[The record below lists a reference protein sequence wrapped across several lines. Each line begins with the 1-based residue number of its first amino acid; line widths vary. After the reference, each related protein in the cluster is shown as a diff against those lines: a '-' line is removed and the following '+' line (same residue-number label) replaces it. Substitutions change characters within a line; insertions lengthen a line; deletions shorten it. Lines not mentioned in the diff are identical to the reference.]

1 MKTYHPIDLYFH
13 AMGETRYAVTLRAHD
28 GANATGELVLP
39 PDDSEYT
46 RLAARLS
53 TDGLSRKELL
63 RLGSTLYQMLF
74 KSQFELI
81 LSRTR
86 AQLPRSESLRL
97 RLHIDVERTPELAA
111 VPWEFLFVPTDQ
123 LPLVLNDIPIVRC
136 IRQSAGAFGAIGRP
150 MRVLLTAAA
159 AVQPPTAVEREF
171 AVIKSALDHLGGQ
184 VHLTIQPHLT
194 KELLLNYLRE
204 EVHVWHFVGH
214 GGMSSDGGHLLFEDA
229 TSPGDTEP
237 IPAHWLVAALSANQP
252 TLVVLD
258 ACNSGRVVNDNA
270 IWSMA
275 PALAYGAVPAVVAM
289 QLPIA
294 DEAARAFASEFYTEL
309 ARGQIVEACVNAGR
323 RALVLH
329 TRTLQTG
336 WGVPVVYTR
345 GAWDEGQTPT
355 GINRPIDPVARGFHS
370 LGQLLSDPDI
380 YAATSAVFNS
390 RSNVRLVTKQIS
402 ELAEYKQLHDLLHE
416 MQDSFNTIAV
426 ERERLLTDPRAWAD
440 IARREPDLHEQIG
453 GVLQVIQTANVM
465 RSRSARIASLD
476 KFRVLLRGATHKRD
490 QEQFDQALEGIGDV
504 LESEPYRIN
513 VSLVQRAGDLSL
525 EDLTNELVQ
534 ILQRRPQL
542 SLDAN
547 SSRLFD
553 EFRIGLDELTRLR
566 KDLADLIEDHD
577 QFQQIDHELRRVA
590 AEMKSDQALFVVFW
604 RKNLQATSTQL
615 CEGRSTNWTDNL
627 RKCID
632 ELDQALDDGDA
643 YNVTVMSERY
653 RSQVDQIFNRT
664 DKDIHVICRRLTQI
678 GGEIS
683 RLLEQLTQ

>member
-13 AMGETRYAVTLRAHD
+13 AFDETRYAVTLRAHD

-39 PDDSEYT
+39 PRDSEYT

-53 TDGLSRKELL
+53 RDDLSREELL
-63 RLGSTLYQMLF
+63 RLGSILYQTLF
-74 KSQFELI
+74 KRQFETI
-81 LSRTR
+81 LSNTR
-86 AQLPRSESLRL
+86 AQLPPSESLRL

-111 VPWEFLFVPTDQ
+111 VPWEFLFVPTDR

-136 IRQSAGAFGAIGRP
+136 IRQSAGVFGAIGRP

-171 AVIKSALDHLGGQ
+171 AVIKSALECLGEQ

-204 EVHVWHFVGH
+204 EIQIWHFVGH
-214 GGMSSDGGHLLFEDA
+214 GGMSSDGGQLLFEDTA
-229 TSPGDTEP
+229 SPGDAEP

-258 ACNSGRVVNDNA
+258 ACDSGRVVHNNA
-270 IWSMA
+270 VWSMA

-289 QLPIA
+289 QLPMA
-294 DEAARAFASEFYTEL
+294 DEAARAFASEFYKEL
-309 ARGQIVEACVNAGR
+309 AQGQIVEACVNAGR

-329 TRTLQTG
+329 TRSLRTG
-336 WGVPVVYTR
+336 WGIPVVYTR
-345 GAWDEGQTPT
+345 GEWDERQTPT
-355 GINRPIDPVARGFHS
+355 GINRPMDPVARGFRS
-370 LGQLLSDPDI
+370 LGQLLSDPEV
-380 YAATSAVFNS
+380 YATTSAVFNS
-390 RSNVRLVTKQIS
+390 RSSVRLATKQIS
-402 ELAEYKQLHDLLHE
+402 ELTEYKQLHDLLHE
-416 MQDSFNTIAV
+416 IQDSFNTIAV
-426 ERERLLTDPRAWAD
+426 ERERLLNDPRVWVD

-453 GVLQVIQTANVM
+453 SALQVMQAASVM
-465 RSRSARIASLD
+465 RTRAARIASLD
-476 KFRVLLRGATHKRD
+476 QCRALLRGATQKRD
-490 QEQFDQALEGIGDV
+490 QGQFDQALEGISDV

-513 VSLVQRAGDLSL
+513 VALVQRAGDLSL
-525 EDLTNELVQ
+525 EDLTNELAQ

-553 EFRIGLDELTRLR
+553 EFRIGLDELTRLG
-566 KDLADLIEDHD
+566 KDLAELIEDHD
-577 QFQQIDHELRRVA
+577 QFQQIDHELRRVT

-604 RKNLQATSTQL
+604 RKSLQATSKKL
-615 CEGRSTNWTDNL
+615 CEGRSTNWADDL

-632 ELDQALDDGDA
+632 ALDGALEDGDA
-643 YNVTVMSERY
+643 YTITVMSERY

-664 DKDIHVICRRLTQI
+664 DKDIYDICPRLTQI
-678 GGEIS
+678 GREID
-683 RLLEQLTQ
+683 RLLEQLTR